1 MHVENIK
8 MAKFEPST
16 ITEWDFMTVWSF
28 KIIRLLFCMEKVA
41 GEQRLASFPV
51 QMLLIFRK
59 FKLGHLRIFEAFS
72 LFLAFFLKVIA

>member
-1 MHVENIK
+1 
-8 MAKFEPST
+8 
-16 ITEWDFMTVWSF
+16 
-28 KIIRLLFCMEKVA
+28 MEKVA